1 MEGEGEG
8 GALNQYILHGEG
20 MDIFWNNTMQL
31 TSGGVELSESGDTS
45 LTWGVPLLE
54 GGYDEGRPMGM
65 GVWLQL
71 DELKGNWIK
80 KVT

>member
-1 MEGEGEG
+1 MV
-8 GALNQYILHGEG
+8 
-20 MDIFWNNTMQL
+20 WNNTTQL

-45 LTWGVPLLE
+45 LTCGVPLLE
-54 GGYDEGRPMGM
+54 GGYDEGRPMGI

-80 KVT
+80 KKNHLIINDLYYTLVE